1 MIEVQQKCCKDC
13 RQTLPLKSFPYRKP
27 RIGKGGGYGPR
38 CIECAKKHDCERG
51 QNYRDRM
58 ASPNTGF
65 DGYRK
70 EDRDAPFPEQGVVF
84 RGWRGPVGEWRVRL

>member
-1 MIEVQQKCCKDC
+1 MLQGLRADAAAKVIPVPQAANWEG
-13 RQTLPLKSFPYRKP
+13 RWLRSTLYRMP
-27 RIGKGGGYGPR
+27 
-38 CIECAKKHDCERG
+38 KKHDCERG

-70 EDRDAPFPEQGVVF
+70 EDRDAPFPEQGMVF
-84 RGWRGPVGEWRVRL
+84 RNWRGPVGEWRVRL